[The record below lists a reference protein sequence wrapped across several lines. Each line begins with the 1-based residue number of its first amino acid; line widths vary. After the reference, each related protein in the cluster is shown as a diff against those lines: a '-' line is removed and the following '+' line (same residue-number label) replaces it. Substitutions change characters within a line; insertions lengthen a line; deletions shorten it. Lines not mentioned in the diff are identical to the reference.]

1 MQGIFKTGM
10 VDISIQVP
18 VKAKCLKSTGLKPAT
33 VSVNGRNVSVSGEM
47 VDTYWA
53 KNRTWRYDTSLL
65 LVEPTV
71 TIKKPGLAFLEG
83 IRNCQRKLAKS
94 KN

>member
-1 MQGIFKTGM
+1 MLIQVFLKREISL
-10 VDISIQVP
+10 ISIQVP
-18 VKAKCLKSTGLKPAT
+18 LRQVCLNQQVLNPAT

-53 KNRTWRYDTSLL
+53 KMDLEIRLTSLL

-71 TIKKPGLAFLEG
+71 TIKSLV
-83 IRNCQRKLAKS
+83 
-94 KN
+94 